1 MKRSIRK
8 TIRIDP
14 ETNRILVRLAKRLG
28 LSETSVFIVA
38 VKTLDDNTDVQ

>member
-14 ETNRILVRLAKRLG
+14 ETNRVLAKLAKKLG

-38 VKTLDDNTDVQ
+38 VKKLYDNTDVQ